1 MTHELKN
8 IFTAYQKKSKSGNK
22 AVLATVVALKG
33 SSYRRPG
40 VRMLIFDN
48 GKMIGA
54 VSGGCVEKEIQ
65 RQAES
70 VFSSGIPKMMTYDGR
85 YRLGCE
91 GILTILIEP
100 FVPNETTIKA
110 FWKIVEERKN
120 FELISYFSRQDHS
133 NNKTLGSIL
142 LVDQNILSL
151 RPNFVSKKDAEVFR
165 QKLAPCFKLVIIG
178 SEHDAVQLCSYAAMT
193 GWEVSVVTEPSEE
206 KSIADFPGAQQ
217 LFSQIADEFQPQLID
232 NQTGVVLMTH
242 SYVKDLKYLVRLK
255 GVKPIYFGLLGPAAR
270 REKLLNELL
279 EYDLELSEDFFE
291 SIYGPAG
298 INIGAETPQEIAVA
312 IIAEILAVIR
322 KKEPM
327 LLRNKLGAI
336 HN

>member
-1 MTHELKN
+1 MTHELKH
-8 IFTAYQKKSKSGNK
+8 IFTAYQKKSKSANK
-22 AVLATVVALKG
+22 AVLATVVALEG

-54 VSGGCVEKEIQ
+54 VSGGCVEKEVQ

-70 VFSSGIPKMMTYDGR
+70 VFSSGIPKVITYDGR

-91 GILTILIEP
+91 GILYILLEP
-100 FVPNETTIKA
+100 FSPNETTIKT
-110 FWKIVEERKN
+110 FWKTIKERKN
-120 FELISYFSRQDHS
+120 FELVSYFTKQEGTSEGLGTLLGVNSSVLTLRSHF
-133 NNKTLGSIL
+133 KT
-142 LVDQNILSL
+142 
-151 RPNFVSKKDAEVFR
+151 KKGVELFR
-165 QKLAPCFKLVIIG
+165 QKLTPCFKLVIIG
-178 SEHDAVQLCSYAAMT
+178 SEHDSVQLCSYASLT
-193 GWEVSVVTEPSEE
+193 GWEVSVVVSPSEE

-217 LFSQIADEFQPQLID
+217 FLSQLPEEFQPQLID
-232 NQTGVVLMTH
+232 DQTGVIIMTH

-255 GVKPIYFGLLGPAAR
+255 GVTPIYLGLLGPSTR
-270 REKLLNELL
+270 REKLLNELM
-279 EYDLELSEDFFE
+279 EYDLDVSDDFFE

-298 INIGAETPQEIAVA
+298 INIGAETPQEIAVS

-327 LLRNKLGAI
+327 LLRNKLGTI

>member
-1 MTHELKN
+1 MTHELKH

-22 AVLATVVALKG
+22 AVLATVVALEG

-40 VRMLIFDN
+40 VRMLILDN

-54 VSGGCVEKEIQ
+54 VSGGCVEKEVQ

-70 VFSSGIPKMMTYDGR
+70 VFSNGIPKVMTYDGR

-91 GILTILIEP
+91 GILYILLEP
-100 FVPNETTIKA
+100 FTPNETTINT
-110 FWKIVEERKN
+110 FWQTVKERKS
-120 FELISYFSRQDHS
+120 FELESYFTKGVGTS
-133 NNKTLGSIL
+133 NELGSLLKVDGHIL
-142 LVDQNILSL
+142 AL
-151 RPNFVSKKDAEVFR
+151 RPDFDSQKGVEIFR

-193 GWEVSVVTEPSEE
+193 GWEVSVIASPSEE

-217 LFSQIADEFQPQLID
+217 FLSETPEEFQPQIID

-242 SYVKDLKYLVRLK
+242 SYVKDLKYLVGLK
-255 GVKPIYFGLLGPAAR
+255 GVTPIYLGLLGPSLR
-270 REKLLNELL
+270 REKLLNELM
-279 EYDLELSEDFFE
+279 EFDLDVRDDFFE

-298 INIGAETPQEIAVA
+298 INIGAETPQEIAVSV
-312 IIAEILAVIR
+312 IAEILAVIR

-327 LLRNKLGAI
+327 LLRNKIGTI